1 MKCNGRDGTELEQVV
16 HTSSSILP
24 KQLVESNLDR
34 LSSQSSPRFSFFS
47 YDSHYIKV
55 WHSIYPTGNAVLS
68 QSAGRYFA
76 PLQAEIAP
84 KSPFLCVNR
93 SLILCVFLRGPAKEL
108 SGKVWTYERGNDPCK
123 WMLISL
129 TRLMLLRWNC
139 LHDFLHNYQEKF
151 QERDLM
157 TFGKRVTSTSKNR
170 HAHTHIPIVENARK
184 MNKQAIIWKKEL

>member
-1 MKCNGRDGTELEQVV
+1 MSRWVNQSLKLRSHYNSVKYEVQRQRRYRTRTSRSHVIEHPAEATGREGC
-16 HTSSSILP
+16 H
-24 KQLVESNLDR
+24 LDR

-68 QSAGRYFA
+68 QSARRCSA

-108 SGKVWTYERGNDPCK
+108 SGKV
-123 WMLISL
+123 
-129 TRLMLLRWNC
+129 
-139 LHDFLHNYQEKF
+139 
-151 QERDLM
+151 
-157 TFGKRVTSTSKNR
+157 
-170 HAHTHIPIVENARK
+170 
-184 MNKQAIIWKKEL
+184 